1 MKNLKLHFNILITL
15 LLFSCS
21 SGGDDYSNTTDPTD
35 PDPDP
40 VDVSSA
46 TIWKGAT
53 VTFTKADN
61 TNPSQPANQDNITSN
76 VKITRGQS
84 GGWLYNI
91 AKESS
96 ANKSVSPKGTRWAV
110 GNINQVNSLS
120 FGTFNSKVGK
130 PKNALGKNLVVHLV
144 DDNIVLSLKI
154 TSWSQGSGN
163 GQGGGGGFSY
173 ERSSE

>member
-21 SGGDDYSNTTDPTD
+21 SGGDDYSNTMDPTD
-35 PDPDP
+35 PDPNPNDI
-40 VDVSSA
+40 SSA

-61 TNPSQPANQDNITSN
+61 TDANQSANQDKITEK
-76 VKITRGQS
+76 VKITRAAG
-84 GGWLYNI
+84 GGWLFNI
-91 AKESS
+91 ATEGE

-120 FGTFNSKVGK
+120 FGTFNSAVGK

-144 DDNIVLSLKI
+144 DNNIVLSLKI